1 MLEKITLHSAI
12 VPNLHTKKLIFI
24 KSYTKV
30 INIFGLPKKNTHTLK
45 IISIS
50 FFSFPKSFGESGDLV
65 G

>member
-30 INIFGLPKKNTHTLK
+30 INIFGLPKNIRTLK
-45 IISIS
+45 IISIF